1 MITTE
6 NISFHE
12 LIGLNVEIVESTNK
26 QIVGFAG
33 KIIDETKSMFT
44 LSVRNR
50 VKKVPKEIA
59 YWKFTLNGKTIIL
72 KGIELTKRPYER
84 VGMKP

>member
-12 LIGLNVEIVESTNK
+12 LIGLNVEIIESTNK

-44 LSVRNR
+44 LSAGNR

-59 YWKFTLNGKTIIL
+59 SWKFMLNGKTTIL

>member
-1 MITTE
+1 MITME

-12 LIGLNVEIVESTNK
+12 LIGSNVEIVESNNK
-26 QIVGFAG
+26 QIVGLAG
-33 KIIDETKSMFT
+33 SIIDETKSMFT
-44 LSVRNR
+44 IHVGNS

-59 YWKFTLNGKTIIL
+59 YWKFTINGKTTIL

-84 VGMKP
+84 VGMKS